1 MNDSSWGAPPQ
12 AGYWGP
18 SDQGPVQG
26 AAPAGPAYD
35 APEAQQTRPMPIVP
49 EVPAHG
55 GNQDD
60 DRGAARLSGPLFR
73 DEMPQTRPYD
83 PQRTPP
89 YDSQARTQQQPYDP
103 PQSQQ
108 PYDPHHQTPSYDP
121 QHQSQPYDPQH
132 QIQPYDSHQT
142 PPPYDPPQ
150 AQPHGAA
157 PQNPEP
163 MSDASQPAP
172 APQKKSAGR
181 DLGAAIGVG
190 VGLGVVIVASLFFVK
205 AAFVGVIAVAVVVG
219 LWELTK
225 RLEERKGIKAPLV
238 PLAVGGAAMVV
249 AGYVRDAQ
257 GAWVAMALTS
267 LAVLVWRMTEP
278 PEGYL
283 RDVTAGVFAA
293 FYVPFLATFVAMM
306 LTAEDGPFR
315 VLTFLLLTV
324 VSDTGAYAVGWR
336 FGKHKLAPRIS
347 PGKTREGL
355 LGAVSF
361 AMVAGALCMQFL
373 IDDGTWWQGLLL
385 GLAVA
390 GSATLG
396 DLGESMIKRDL
407 GIKDMGTLLPGHGG
421 IMDRL
426 DSLLPTAPVVWLLMV
441 LFVGSG

>member
-1 MNDSSWGAPPQ
+1 MNDSSWGSPPHAGSR

-18 SDQGPVQG
+18 VDQGPVQG

-49 EVPAHG
+49 DVPARG

-60 DRGAARLSGPLFR
+60 DRGAARPGGPLFP
-73 DEMPQTRPYD
+73 DRPYG
-83 PQRTPP
+83 T
-89 YDSQARTQQQPYDP
+89 QPYGDAAHGH
-103 PQSQQ
+103 
-108 PYDPHHQTPSYDP
+108 DTPS
-121 QHQSQPYDPQH
+121 
-132 QIQPYDSHQT
+132 
-142 PPPYDPPQ
+142 
-150 AQPHGAA
+150 AQPHAA
-157 PQNPEP
+157 VPQNPEP
-163 MSDASQPAP
+163 MPDASHPAP

-190 VGLGVVIVASLFFVK
+190 VGLGVVIVASLFVVK
-205 AAFVGVIAVAVVVG
+205 AVFIGVIAVAVVVG
-219 LWELTK
+219 LWELTS
-225 RLEERKGIKAPLV
+225 RLQERKGIKAPLV

-249 AGYVRDAQ
+249 AGYVRGPE
-257 GAWVAMALTS
+257 GAWVAMALTA

-283 RDVTAGVFAA
+283 KDVTAGVFAA
-293 FYVPFLATFVAMM
+293 FYVPFLATFVALM
-306 LTAEDGPFR
+306 LTADDGAFR
-315 VLTFLLLTV
+315 VMTFLLLTV

-336 FGKHKLAPRIS
+336 FGKTKLAPRIS

-361 AMVAGALCMQFL
+361 AMVAGALLMQFV

-390 GSATLG
+390 ASATLG

-426 DSLLPTAPVVWLLMV
+426 DSLLPTAPVVWLLLV